1 MEIQNR
7 TNCLLTPRETA
18 VGKQALEKA
27 AGEFEGLLV
36 GQVLKDGLQTSWD
49 DEQEQSPLLDYAAE
63 MVARD
68 LGQSGVFGIAKT
80 LAAALAVGKDLS

>member
-1 MEIQNR
+1 MEIQH
-7 TNCLLTPRETA
+7 TTTCLSTRRETA
-18 VGKQALEKA
+18 VGKPALERA

-49 DEQEQSPLLDYAAE
+49 DEQEPSPLLDYAAE

-80 LAAALAVGKDLS
+80 LAAALAVGKDGS